1 MSRSRG
7 RGEVAAVAPHHRRS
21 SLIDSASAAA
31 SLRAFSARYS
41 PGPIMPTDHRHAAAS
56 LARLLV
62 ANSADELAKRLAP
75 KPGTAWER
83 FPGGT
88 AVDGEA
94 LAKRWDALDASP
106 AAREALL
113 DAGTIADAERYRHNV
128 ESFVGTVKT
137 PVGIAGPLLVNGTSA
152 SGMHHVPLAT

>member
-1 MSRSRG
+1 MPFPG
-7 RGEVAAVAPHHRRS
+7 ARGEVACVAPHHRRS
-21 SLIDSASAAA
+21 SLIDSASAAV
-31 SLRAFSARYS
+31 SLRAFNARYS

-62 ANSADELAKRLAP
+62 ANSADDLAKRLAP
-75 KPGTAWER
+75 KPGTPYER

-94 LAKRWDALDASP
+94 LEKRWRALDVSSN
-106 AAREALL
+106 ARESLL
-113 DAGTIADAERYRHNV
+113 DPVTVAGAEGYRHNV

-137 PVGIAGPLLVNGTSA
+137 PVGI
-152 SGMHHVPLAT
+152 